1 MRNACPC
8 RWFAQHLTSL
18 TPFFKP
24 RIVYLLGSWCPLAFY
39 LRWQTMLTFSPAH
52 GHDPGKQKPPPTVFW
67 ELLALRWDPCCP
79 LSRTQ
84 TLQSPSW
91 WLTAECSSPLIS
103 HSHPRINHTLV
114 LLLSCSQIPAPA
126 WATGPPQGQAPSG
139 TFSGGAPLGQA
150 CSSVSPVRAYKLCLL
165 LPPQKFL
172 CASSWRKATHTNLFE
187 ESLSSLSQDLF
198 FYWALQKV
206 TFNIKYGSKHKIS
219 FSYVFFLQNC
229 LLFLNFPFS
238 SLSQDWML
246 VFLFVFLFL
255 FKEHLRMIIILHSWI
270 SACLCCDLIF
280 VDSFVV

>member
-1 MRNACPC
+1 M
-8 RWFAQHLTSL
+8 
-18 TPFFKP
+18 
-24 RIVYLLGSWCPLAFY
+24 
-39 LRWQTMLTFSPAH
+39 
-52 GHDPGKQKPPPTVFW
+52 
-67 ELLALRWDPCCP
+67 
-79 LSRTQ
+79 
-84 TLQSPSW
+84 
-91 WLTAECSSPLIS
+91 IS
-103 HSHPRINHTLV
+103 HSHPATHASTTLWYCSSPAPRSLHQLERQDLPKGRHPREHSPV
-114 LLLSCSQIPAPA
+114 VPLWASLALLCLLSRPISCN
-126 WATGPPQGQAPSG
+126 
-139 TFSGGAPLGQA
+139 
-150 CSSVSPVRAYKLCLL
+150 LL

-238 SLSQDWML
+238 FLSQDWML